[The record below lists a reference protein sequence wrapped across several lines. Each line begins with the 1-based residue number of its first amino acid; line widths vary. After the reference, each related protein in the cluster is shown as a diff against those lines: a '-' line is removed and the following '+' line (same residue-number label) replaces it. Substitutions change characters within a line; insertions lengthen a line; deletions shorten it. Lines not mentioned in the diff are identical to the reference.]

1 MSSFRARTV
10 LRCNESVP
18 LRACSYLPG
27 SLWYLSCPASTSRVP
42 PVSLVSRQYLLC
54 PASTSRALVCTSSV
68 PASNSLVKASTS
80 SAPGSICSVPVGTF
94 GVKGM
99 TYRVPASTSLASSV
113 PLLPPPVPLFFVPA
127 RISLVK
133 NSTSRSPPV
142 SLLLKTAHPVPRQ
155 YLSC

>member
-18 LRACSYLPG
+18 LRVCRYLPG
-27 SLWYLSCPASTSRVP
+27 PLWYLSCPASTSRVP
-42 PVSLVSRQYLLC
+42 PGPLVSRQYLPC

-68 PASNSLVKASTS
+68 PASTSLVKASTS
-80 SAPGSICSVPVGTF
+80 SAPGSISSAPASTS
-94 GVKGM
+94 GVKGR

-113 PLLPPPVPLFFVPA
+113 PLLPPPVPLLSPTVFLLLKTP
-127 RISLVK
+127 
-133 NSTSRSPPV
+133 RSPPV
-142 SLLLKTAHPVPRQ
+142 PHLLKLVHPVTRQ